1 MDLNGT
7 LHETTTLKYDNTTL
21 STSWSPEI
29 SNYSNHSFISL
40 TVSSIRYNER
50 SPSST
55 IPLTLTAIAGAV
67 LSLAIIVENLIV
79 ILLFAKVRDL
89 RKLSNLLIL
98 NLAVSDLFVG
108 AISTPVFTMYNIM
121 GKWPF
126 SRLVCDIWLAL
137 DYNICSV
144 SLFAILAITVDRYI
158 ALVDPIRHLTRI
170 NKRQIWTTICLTWI
184 VAFLIDGLPNFL
196 LHRFKRDHNTSEE
209 ECVIAYFDVTWFILS
224 QTILGYWIPLF
235 VVFALYIKIY
245 RVATRTA
252 RNRGRR
258 KRTFIFRNNAGKR
271 AIEREQ
277 HGPRE
282 PARNRGR
289 RKRTFI
295 FRNNAGKRAIERE
308 QHGVQCLGIK
318 YINPSDTPIINEAAR
333 NPIIKEPSIAK
344 LRPAHTNN
352 DNDNTCATSMNSDNA
367 DENLTV
373 KERLHMKGCDEHSTT
388 RSEPNSMSL
397 NEHSDVTHHD
407 VTDTAAVEVGIS
419 DCSDLNYASGSEV
432 RVMNLAFSKD
442 GDDFE
447 TVKPNN
453 DKNSEHNER
462 ACVSKG
468 DIGNSEVQGLSIC
481 NFENNI
487 PDKSK
492 ISGVTSSHVR
502 GSENAPMDDTLMSPG
517 QQTNSSKAHV
527 RTPEIEVVNNHTSLV
542 TNNTEIKSAA
552 EPVNRYS
559 KSDKTL
565 PSVDDEHSKISSNIA
580 STMTERRSSTTPSDS
595 KTFLTVTALLA
606 ALVCCWMPYY
616 IVAMVI
622 TFCPKC
628 IHPDVFKLVY
638 LIYYTNS
645 AINPICYAL
654 ANPKF
659 RKALKRLLFKCKLV

>member
-21 STSWSPEI
+21 STTWSPEI
-29 SNYSNHSFISL
+29 SNYSDHSLISL
-40 TVSSIRYNER
+40 TVSSIRPNEK
-50 SPSST
+50 SSSLS
-55 IPLTLTAIAGAV
+55 ISLTLTAIAGAV
-67 LSLAIIVENLIV
+67 LSLAIIVGNLIV

-108 AISTPVFTMYNIM
+108 VISTPVFTMYNIM

-184 VAFLIDGLPNFL
+184 ISFIIYGLPNFMWP
-196 LHRFKRDHNTSEE
+196 RFQSERHTSEK

-252 RNRGRR
+252 RKRGRR

-271 AIEREQ
+271 
-277 HGPRE
+277 H
-282 PARNRGR
+282 
-289 RKRTFI
+289 
-295 FRNNAGKRAIERE
+295 IERE

-333 NPIIKEPSIAK
+333 DPIINEPSIAK

-352 DNDNTCATSMNSDNA
+352 DNDNNCATSMNSGNA
-367 DENLTV
+367 YGNLTV
-373 KERLHMKGCDEHSTT
+373 KERLHVEGCDDHSTT
-388 RSEPNSMSL
+388 RAEPNNMSI
-397 NEHSDVTHHD
+397 NEYSDVTYHD
-407 VTDTAAVEVGIS
+407 VTDTAAVEVEIS
-419 DCSDLNYASGSEV
+419 DCSDLNHAPSSEIG
-432 RVMNLAFSKD
+432 VMNLAFSKD

-462 ACVSKG
+462 ACVSNT
-468 DIGNSEVQGLSIC
+468 DIGNSEVHGLSIC
-481 NFENNI
+481 NFEKNNC
-487 PDKSK
+487 DKSK
-492 ISGVTSSHVR
+492 ISDVTSSHVR
-502 GSENAPMDDTLMSPG
+502 GSENAPMNYTLMSTG
-517 QQTNSSKAHV
+517 QQTHSSMAHV
-527 RTPEIEVVNNHTSLV
+527 GTPEIEVVNNHTSLV
-542 TNNTEIKSAA
+542 THNIEIKSAA
-552 EPVNRYS
+552 EPVDRYS
-559 KSDKTL
+559 KSDKKL
-565 PSVDDEHSKISSNIA
+565 PSVDDEHSRISSNIA
-580 STMTERRSSTTPSDS
+580 STMAGRRSNTTPSDS

-606 ALVCCWMPYY
+606 ALVCCWMPYH

-628 IHPDVFKLVY
+628 IHPNVFKIVY
-638 LIYYTNS
+638 WIYYTNS